1 MASEKYIQIKGLSDD
16 DLRDE
21 IFAAEKHLQQSKFQN
36 AVTGL
41 ENPLKIRE
49 FRRDVARLKTE
60 MRARQLAEMTPE
72 QLAKRSKIR
81 ARRNRSTD

>member
-1 MASEKYIQIKGLSDD
+1 MASEKYIGIQGLTDD
-16 DLRDE
+16 ELRDE
-21 IFAAEKHLQQSKFQN
+21 IFAAEQQLQQSKFKN

-49 FRRDVARLKTE
+49 WRRDIARLKTE
-60 MRARQLAEMTPE
+60 VRARQLAEMTPE

-81 ARRNRSTD
+81 ARRRK

>member
-1 MASEKYIQIKGLSDD
+1 MASEKYITIKGLSDD

-21 IFAAEKHLQQSKFQN
+21 IFAAEKQLQQAKFQN

-49 FRRDVARLKTE
+49 WRRDVARLKTE
-60 MRARQLAEMTPE
+60 VRSRQLAEMTPE
-72 QLAKRSKIR
+72 KLAKRSKIR
-81 ARRNRSTD
+81 ARRRLK